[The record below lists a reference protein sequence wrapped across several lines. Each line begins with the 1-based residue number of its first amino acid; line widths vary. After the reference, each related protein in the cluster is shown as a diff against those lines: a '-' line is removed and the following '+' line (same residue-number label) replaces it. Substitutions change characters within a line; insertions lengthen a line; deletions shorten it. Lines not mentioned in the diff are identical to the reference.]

1 MTTQLAIE
9 SDAPDAIDRIA
20 VQVADDE
27 AQEESLHFFPEA
39 APFRTPFRDSVCRE
53 IFSKAREL
61 AGDEFD
67 GGNVTPQQFPG
78 DDFPYLLVTV
88 FVKVGFNREGFDRIF
103 SIGISLMKHMSE
115 VSENWSPAEKLEYQD
130 RVQFDV
136 FPAGS

>member
-9 SDAPDAIDRIA
+9 SDAPDALDRIA

-67 GGNVTPQQFPG
+67 GGNVTPFVIPG
-78 DDFPYLLVTV
+78 DDDSRFLVLTV
-88 FVKVGFNREGFDRIF
+88 FVKAGYKRRSAIDR
-103 SIGISLMKHMSE
+103 SLAKHISEISQ
-115 VSENWSPAEKLEYQD
+115 NWSPAEKLDY
-130 RVQFDV
+130 RKRAHFDV
-136 FPAGS
+136 FPVV

>member
-1 MTTQLAIE
+1 MTTRLDIK
-9 SDAPDAIDRIA
+9 SDATEHTA
-20 VQVADDE
+20 VQSTEDD
-27 AQEESLHFFPEA
+27 AQEESLYFFPEA

-78 DDFPYLLVTV
+78 DDVPYLLVTV
-88 FVKVGFNREGFDRIF
+88 FIKVGFDDAGFDRIF
-103 SIGISLMKHMSE
+103 SIDTSLMKHMSE
-115 VSENWSPAEKLEYQD
+115 VSESWSPAEKVEYQD